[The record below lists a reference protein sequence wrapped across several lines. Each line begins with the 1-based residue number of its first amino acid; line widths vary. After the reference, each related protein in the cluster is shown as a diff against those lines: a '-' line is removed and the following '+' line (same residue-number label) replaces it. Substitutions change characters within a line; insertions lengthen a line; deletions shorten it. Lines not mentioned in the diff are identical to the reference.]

1 MVFCVFWGV
10 SQTNILS
17 SPGRFMAADEV
28 RLLLAYTLWHYDI
41 ALEDGSTRPKNMTF
55 NRFCFPDMSAS
66 ITLTARD

>member
-1 MVFCVFWGV
+1 
-10 SQTNILS
+10 
-17 SPGRFMAADEV
+17 MAADEV

-41 ALEDGSTRPKNMTF
+41 ALEGGSTRPKNMTF